1 MKKLVIFD
9 LDGTLL
15 DTVPD
20 ITDNINGML
29 LHFGYSTLTEEQVAS
44 LVGSG
49 AKKLVTDC
57 IAVSLKDKALSE
69 EELSERLSYYNGN
82 YTSSSSPK
90 TKAFDGIGKV
100 LTDLKK
106 DGYLIAIMTN
116 KPQETTD
123 RVVKE
128 HLSEFAFDKIVGG
141 SGKVKCKPDKTATVN
156 LLNELGVLPCDAFFV
171 GDGETD
177 VLTAINTDTHGIS
190 VLWGYRSKSQLETA
204 GAKVFAET
212 PEELYS
218 IIKNG

>member
-20 ITDNINGML
+20 IADYINGML
-29 LHFGYSTLTEEQVAS
+29 SHFNYRTLTEKQIAA

-49 AKKLVTDC
+49 AKKLVRDC
-57 IAVSLKDKALSE
+57 IGVELTE
-69 EELSERLSYYNGN
+69 EEFAERLNYYNSH

-90 TKAFDGIGKV
+90 TKPYKGIGEL
-100 LTDLKK
+100 LTALKN
-106 DGYLIAIMTN
+106 DGYLLAIMTN

-123 RVVKE
+123 SVVKE
-128 HLSEFAFDKIVGG
+128 HLSEYAFDRIIGG
-141 SGKVKCKPDKTATVN
+141 SGKVKCKPDKTATEN
-156 LLNELGVLPCDAFFV
+156 LIKELGVSPENVFFV

-177 VLTAINTDTHGIS
+177 VLTAINTGTKGIS
-190 VLWGYRSKSQLETA
+190 VLWGYRNEEQLRAA
-204 GAKVFAET
+204 GAKVFVTT

-218 IIKNG
+218 VIKNG